1 MVLKT
6 EGYLKKKQGSIE
18 DGQICRDLL
27 WTWNPKEEG
36 ASMVNSF
43 RQIFRRES
51 FSGGASKRGT
61 RTGLLR
67 GTCSMS
73 EASNRRRIDYHRHR
87 ADGIHALL
95 CESLDGAVDLTLY
108 RREEG
113 GRKN

>member
-1 MVLKT
+1 M
-6 EGYLKKKQGSIE
+6 QGSRGPPHSKIGVVK
-18 DGQICRDLL
+18 DVPL
-27 WTWNPKEEG
+27 KG